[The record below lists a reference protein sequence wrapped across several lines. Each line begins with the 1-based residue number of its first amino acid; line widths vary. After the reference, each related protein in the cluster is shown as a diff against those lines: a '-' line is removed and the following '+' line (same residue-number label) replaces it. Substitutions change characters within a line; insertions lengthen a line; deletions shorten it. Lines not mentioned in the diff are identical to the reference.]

1 MDELVRDFMDA
12 AYDTGHY
19 AGDGRSGTDLH
30 RERIEERGRLSIK
43 LDARLTAAD
52 ALAEKLVIIEELVDS
67 YQDVYDDLVIWA
79 YSLKEKLTLG
89 DLRQIV
95 ASLHQYE
102 EAKR

>member
-30 RERIEERGRLSIK
+30 RERIKERGRLSIK

-52 ALAEKLVIIEELVDS
+52 ALAVAGKK
-67 YQDVYDDLVIWA
+67 
-79 YSLKEKLTLG
+79 LKEAVG
-89 DLRQIV
+89 NSDAEFCNMAIREWQAALRQ
-95 ASLHQYE
+95 YRE
-102 EAKR
+102 TR